1 MGNHTQNGTT
11 NGTTPLPQPPP
22 EGFDV
27 ARLLE
32 VFGDLLVFVAIVAVG
47 LFVGSVARFLYMRF
61 RRGLPTSGQI
71 LMGKTF
77 VVVAVAVA
85 FAFALIQIYHVDL
98 FSVFATLGIVSV
110 ALGFGLQNTV
120 ANLAAGV
127 SLSVDKPF
135 DVGDRIQVGQTW
147 GDVVSVGL
155 RSTRIITTSGQHV
168 IIPNAILDTQEVWN
182 NTLSGSKHLRVEI
195 PIGISYGSSI
205 ALAEYLALQAAR
217 RDPKVLAYPEPLVQ
231 VKDFGESAIDM
242 ELRCWLDRAEDR
254 PRIVD
259 RLLRE
264 IKVNFDKEGVQFP
277 FPQRTVS
284 YLQDGEP
291 PAETPDFLEGEAARK
306 PTILVCTRGV
316 EGAEAM
322 ADRVVRFV
330 DRLGCRLVVL
340 SVLPP
345 QKAMQTRATQAAI
358 NHYLREANQDGVPAK
373 GRQEVGDLSEVVT
386 RVARE
391 EGAKLIIFGRSQRI
405 RFGGRWMVREVMDT
419 KRTTDAP
426 VLSLDADQE
435 VDEEFV
441 ETWRKR
447 IFGPSEEEE
456 EAARDED
463 EVEAKDEADPEGE
476 QGSRAGDGDAA
487 AGDDPDAEDE
497 GPPKEP

>member
-1 MGNHTQNGTT
+1 MSNHTQNGTT
-11 NGTTPLPQPPP
+11 NGTATSTTPLPPGP
-22 EGFDV
+22 ENGFEV
-27 ARLLE
+27 ARLVE
-32 VFGDLLVFVAIVAVG
+32 VLGEILVFVAIVAVG
-47 LFVGSVARFLYMRF
+47 FAVGATARFLYTRF
-61 RRGLPTSGQI
+61 RKGLPTSGQI

-85 FAFALIQIYHVDL
+85 VAFGLTQIYEVDL
-98 FSVFATLGIVSV
+98 FSLFATLGIVSV

-155 RSTRIITTSGQHV
+155 RSTRIVTTSGQHV

-195 PIGISYGSSI
+195 PLGISYGSSI
-205 ALAEYLALQAAR
+205 PLAEYLALQAAR
-217 RDPKVLAYPEPLVQ
+217 RDPKILAYPEPLVQ
-231 VKDFGESAIDM
+231 VKGFGDSSIDL
-242 ELRCWLDRAEDR
+242 ELRCWIDRAEQR

-264 IKVNFDKEGVQFP
+264 IKTNFDEEGVHFP

-284 YLQDGEP
+284 YLAEQEP
-291 PAETPDFLEGEAARK
+291 AAVTPEFLEGEAARK

-316 EGAEAM
+316 EGARAM

-340 SVLPP
+340 SVVPP
-345 QKAMQTRATQAAI
+345 QKAMQTRAAEAAI
-358 NHYLREANQDGVPAK
+358 NHYLQEANEDGVPAK
-373 GRQEVGDLSEVVT
+373 GRQEIGDLSDVVT

-405 RFGGRWMVREVMDT
+405 RFGGRWMAKEVLDT
-419 KRTTDAP
+419 KRRTDAP

-441 ETWRKR
+441 ETWRER
-447 IFGPSEEEE
+447 IFGPPEE
-456 EAARDED
+456 EAE
-463 EVEAKDEADPEGE
+463 EAAEGE
-476 QGSRAGDGDAA
+476 ASDGEEGKAE
-487 AGDDPDAEDE
+487 GERDDER
-497 GPPKEP
+497 GG